1 MPELTAVAVEKILV
15 DCLFKDEEMPDPG
28 KPPEGAILVRG
39 VINNYGLHPGRVA
52 NHKVEIVGLLDE
64 LDSSFHAPGPS
75 HPAGGG
81 GMSFLNACVDKNGR
95 QWGEHRNI
103 EQLYVLGAAI
113 GAASFPLPRE
123 MWGVMPGGMPY
134 IAIDTSKATV

>member
-15 DCLFKDEEMPDPG
+15 DCLFKDEEMPDP
-28 KPPEGAILVRG
+28 KTPPEGAILVQG
-39 VINNYGLHPGRVA
+39 VINNYGFHPERVA
-52 NHKVEIVGLLDE
+52 SHKTEIVGLLEE
-64 LDSSFHAPGPS
+64 LDSSFHAS
-75 HPAGGG
+75 GGG

-113 GAASFPLPRE
+113 GAASFPLPKQ
-123 MWGVMPGGMPY
+123 MWGMMPGGMPY
-134 IAIDTSKATV
+134 IVIDTSKVAHG